1 MNSSQLS
8 NSISS
13 QVRASGVAQPAEA
26 RLKIGLLDHMGGG
39 NLGDDATQDAVIAKI
54 QHRWP
59 DADIYGFSLNP
70 DDTRTR
76 HGIPAYAIRTKSWV
90 LRKDAGNESP
100 GLRQKLKAAF
110 QKFPVIFWPLRMIY
124 TALVRGPR
132 ALFQELRFL
141 SRSLEIL
148 RSFNLLIINGGGQLT
163 EAWGGWWKFP
173 YTIFKWT
180 QLARMAHV
188 KCIFLNV
195 GAGPLNH
202 PVSKYFVRHALQS
215 SDYIS
220 FRDEQSKSLARDIGF
235 KGKSEV
241 FPDSVYGLDINGLLT
256 VRSTRTEKAIVG
268 FAPMA
273 YSDPRVDR
281 TSNPAVYA
289 DFIRNL
295 GLLGSWLIEHDYSL
309 SLFCSD
315 IGIDP
320 PTIADLALILED
332 QSGAER
338 KARITTPRV
347 ESIDDL
353 LRAISLMD
361 YVVTCRFHGVIFA
374 HLLNKPVLALAHH
387 PKVSTLMADLGL
399 QEYCL
404 DIRTCD
410 ADALQKTFIS
420 LVKNKD
426 EIKSRMAERLACYQ
440 EQLSTQFD
448 ALFPPGRVERPDS
461 NELRRQGNECA

>member
-1 MNSSQLS
+1 MSSKSS
-8 NSISS
+8 NSIVP
-13 QVRASGVAQPAEA
+13 VRASGQAQPFAA
-26 RLKIGLLDHMGGG
+26 RPKIGLLDHMGGG
-39 NLGDDATQDAVIAKI
+39 NLGDDATQAAVISKI
-54 QHRWP
+54 KNRWP
-59 DADIYGFSLNP
+59 DAEIYGFSLNP

-76 HGIPAYAIRTKSWV
+76 HGIPAYAIRTKTWI
-90 LRKDAGNESP
+90 LKKDAGNEVP
-100 GLRQKLKAAF
+100 RPERKLKAALRRV
-110 QKFPVIFWPLRMIY
+110 PVVSWPLRMIY
-124 TALVRGPR
+124 ALLVRAPR

-141 SRSLEIL
+141 SRSLSIL
-148 RSFNLLIINGGGQLT
+148 RPFDLLIINGGGQLT
-163 EAWGGWWKFP
+163 EAWGGPWKFP

-180 QLARMAHV
+180 QLARKAHV

-195 GAGPLNH
+195 GAGPLKH
-202 PVSKYFVRHALQS
+202 PISKYFVRHALLS
-215 SDYIS
+215 GDYVS

-235 KGKSEV
+235 KGRSDV
-241 FPDSVYGLDINGLLT
+241 FPDSVYGLDCNDLLT
-256 VRSTRTEKAIVG
+256 GRYAKKEKATVG

-273 YSDPRVDR
+273 YSDPRVDP
-281 TSNPAVYA
+281 TSKPAVYA

-320 PTIADLALILED
+320 PTIEDLALILKE
-332 QSGAER
+332 QRGAER
-338 KARITTPRV
+338 QARITTPRV

-353 LRAISLMD
+353 LRTISLVD

-399 QEYCL
+399 QQYCL
-404 DIRTCD
+404 DIKTCD

-420 LVKNKD
+420 LIKNKD

-440 EQLSTQFD
+440 EQLSTQFGR
-448 ALFPPGRVERPDS
+448 LFPPRCVERPDT
-461 NELRRQGNECA
+461 NELRRQENECA